1 MASPWDKF
9 YKIEDTS
16 PFLITAYKGDYKR
29 LLIFMMALQRNE
41 IHLPIELKL
50 MIASYVCW
58 DNVPEQEKNN
68 YIRKQ
73 EAVKVIRNL
82 IKLEEWIESK
92 RFKFLSFQNRI
103 MDTWKENSKLVT
115 ISMGLGKTA
124 MAIGQIRE
132 YFNNFL
138 INGELELKKK
148 GYLFRHVLIIV
159 QAQHRQMWLEE
170 IRRVLKD
177 EWWDIVHLISGIP
190 LTIIDTRLSIERQNQ
205 LHKKILEL
213 ELEEF
218 DTKKAL
224 KIEKLKK
231 ELYIKIPCMS
241 YQDISSLLVEK
252 QLKGEPQ
259 IVVMSYETLRTF
271 FKVVPFMLN
280 QNNDQNSETDESDN
294 VEIIDLDKEED
305 EDEEEGFHLSNTTLI
320 SKNQRLESN
329 EILNAGM
336 SNIDN
341 QFINPE
347 FIKLE
352 QRGTTKKILSTQI
365 NIPIDFK
372 KKQVIID
379 LSLNISWLMILD
391 EVTVLKNQNTQIF
404 KSINYLTQR
413 QIDMNISPFARLI
426 KPKIPKKSRVLR
438 YFISF
443 LLTAMPIQTG
453 LNDMR
458 SYIKIIDPF
467 NLEMSK
473 ITYWSGKQP
482 KIYTREGKDLYAK
495 FRTEH
500 MVFFDFEKNGMN
512 NPIKVPKPEEV
523 EVFFDPNSLSTKLY
537 LMLWLLI
544 RADYSHF
551 KKKIA
556 EIGWIYSSN
565 AKQAR
570 MEWLRSALPMINHLL
585 SLCNTPYIIG
595 AGRKYLNL
603 KELYYSIYIQNITD
617 YRSFLSSILSE
628 RSHPAWQ
635 YIENQDLPI
644 SNWKILAM
652 FEALFCQDLST
663 MFTSKFI
670 TPKIQVILDRLG
682 LELTQDPKSKII
694 IFSDSVVFGKVL
706 IDIAISPPWNFDE
719 NIFILLSSFSSS
731 QKQTIINQF
740 NSPSSLQRVIVA
752 HPSSAFG
759 FSLSGANIVF
769 WCNPPWSHAQRFQAN
784 HRILRLTQK
793 RTDLKIIYFRLHDSA
808 EDWKETIIQ
817 SKKCA
822 LECILDES
830 NQSGNFMNKKSL
842 SLAYDDVD
850 VLFTNRIRPRGAPV
864 ANENNDIN
872 DPSEEEESS
881 IISEMIKSLDLSS
894 SPDISSLVS
903 AYLKASKP
911 QAVSSTSIYASRSL
925 SFTHDMQDHSLIEDE
940 DFSSTP
946 SHFHHKRKRIPVRSS
961 RKRLN
966 SNDKR
971 FDSFIRSQFEH
982 DVTEDA
988 LFQTAL
994 QYLSSHN
1001 FKFP

>member
-320 SKNQRLESN
+320 
-329 EILNAGM
+329 
-336 SNIDN
+336 
-341 QFINPE
+341 
-347 FIKLE
+347 
-352 QRGTTKKILSTQI
+352 
-365 NIPIDFK
+365 
-372 KKQVIID
+372 
-379 LSLNISWLMILD
+379 
-391 EVTVLKNQNTQIF
+391 
-404 KSINYLTQR
+404 
-413 QIDMNISPFARLI
+413 
-426 KPKIPKKSRVLR
+426 
-438 YFISF
+438 
-443 LLTAMPIQTG
+443 
-453 LNDMR
+453 
-458 SYIKIIDPF
+458 
-467 NLEMSK
+467 
-473 ITYWSGKQP
+473 
-482 KIYTREGKDLYAK
+482 
-495 FRTEH
+495 
-500 MVFFDFEKNGMN
+500 
-512 NPIKVPKPEEV
+512 
-523 EVFFDPNSLSTKLY
+523 
-537 LMLWLLI
+537 
-544 RADYSHF
+544 
-551 KKKIA
+551 
-556 EIGWIYSSN
+556 
-565 AKQAR
+565 
-570 MEWLRSALPMINHLL
+570 
-585 SLCNTPYIIG
+585 
-595 AGRKYLNL
+595 
-603 KELYYSIYIQNITD
+603 
-617 YRSFLSSILSE
+617 
-628 RSHPAWQ
+628 
-635 YIENQDLPI
+635 
-644 SNWKILAM
+644 
-652 FEALFCQDLST
+652 
-663 MFTSKFI
+663 
-670 TPKIQVILDRLG
+670 
-682 LELTQDPKSKII
+682 
-694 IFSDSVVFGKVL
+694 
-706 IDIAISPPWNFDE
+706 
-719 NIFILLSSFSSS
+719 
-731 QKQTIINQF
+731 
-740 NSPSSLQRVIVA
+740 
-752 HPSSAFG
+752 
-759 FSLSGANIVF
+759 
-769 WCNPPWSHAQRFQAN
+769 
-784 HRILRLTQK
+784 
-793 RTDLKIIYFRLHDSA
+793 
-808 EDWKETIIQ
+808 
-817 SKKCA
+817 
-822 LECILDES
+822 
-830 NQSGNFMNKKSL
+830 
-842 SLAYDDVD
+842 
-850 VLFTNRIRPRGAPV
+850 
-864 ANENNDIN
+864 
-872 DPSEEEESS
+872 
-881 IISEMIKSLDLSS
+881 
-894 SPDISSLVS
+894 
-903 AYLKASKP
+903 
-911 QAVSSTSIYASRSL
+911 
-925 SFTHDMQDHSLIEDE
+925 
-940 DFSSTP
+940 
-946 SHFHHKRKRIPVRSS
+946 
-961 RKRLN
+961 
-966 SNDKR
+966 
-971 FDSFIRSQFEH
+971 
-982 DVTEDA
+982 
-988 LFQTAL
+988 
-994 QYLSSHN
+994 
-1001 FKFP
+1001 